1 MKKSV
6 KTKRKFS
13 SKKQSDKPRRRQKL
27 TGKRQKDKGHSS
39 KGHSSKGHS
48 SKGHSRKRHSNKR
61 HSRKRRIDKRRRKK
75 NIAGW
80 TRPGFVIPPPPSP
93 SPSPSPSP
101 PSLPTYQ
108 DVILNLSYDE
118 VRNLISDMENS
129 GSNSSLKEILKR
141 LIFHHNVIKQE
152 DDDDIKLNSMKR
164 IGYLAITEFIRIF
177 GEDDEDSRIYQLYIQ
192 ANDLLE
198 ETYLS
203 EDRIDDF
210 PVLGVVRYLDTLPVL
225 KENIDEFQ
233 EIFETTPNNVVGWN
247 DTNLIS
253 AWFIYFGPV
262 SLDDDNYFEIFTDE
276 AIGYDHTD
284 PLREWEDIRPS
295 MQTFLE
301 DNPIPV
307 NGTYEEKY
315 IHLHKWLRDL
325 ADSEFVNYDY
335 LRQVTLNG
343 HQNAVEY
350 YEENS

>member
-1 MKKSV
+1 MKNSV
-6 KTKRKFS
+6 KTKRKFT
-13 SKKQSDKPRRRQKL
+13 SKMRSGIQRTRQKL
-27 TGKRQKDKGHSS
+27 TGKRQKDKRHSN
-39 KGHSSKGHS
+39 
-48 SKGHSRKRHSNKR
+48 KRHSNKR
-61 HSRKRRIDKRRRKK
+61 HSSKRHSSKRHSNKRHSSKRRSKK

-80 TRPGFVIPPPPSP
+80 TRPGFVIPPPPP

-101 PSLPTYQ
+101 PPPPPAYQ
-108 DVILNLSYDE
+108 DVLLNFSYDE

-129 GSNSSLKEILKR
+129 GLNSSLKEILKR

-152 DDDDIKLNSMKR
+152 DDADVKLISMKR

-210 PVLGVVRYLDTLPVL
+210 PVLGVVQYLDTLPVL
-225 KENIDEFQ
+225 KEKIDEFQ
-233 EIFETTPNNVVGWN
+233 EIYESTPNNVVGWN
-247 DTNLIS
+247 GTNLIA

-284 PLREWEDIRPS
+284 PLHEWEDIRPS

-301 DNPIPV
+301 DNPIPL

-315 IHLHKWLRDL
+315 IHLHKWLGDL
-325 ADSEFVNYDY
+325 SDSEFVNYDY
-335 LRQVTLNG
+335 LMQVTLNG